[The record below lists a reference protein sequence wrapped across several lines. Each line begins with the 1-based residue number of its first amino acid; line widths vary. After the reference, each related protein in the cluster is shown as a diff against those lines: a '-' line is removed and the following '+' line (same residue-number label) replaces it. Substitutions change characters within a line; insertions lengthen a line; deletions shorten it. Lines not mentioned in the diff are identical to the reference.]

1 VGIKHLIAIEK
12 WTCLLSA
19 AVLLGG
25 MLLLGRHAAF
35 SLAIGAGLMTANA
48 IVLRRTAQK
57 LGAVLQKK
65 PSLTV
70 LLFNLKLGVLIVL
83 VFAAFR
89 FLHVE
94 PIAFIVGI
102 SVMPLA
108 IMIVAVQQSL
118 AREHTDDHEETHG

>member
-19 AVLLGG
+19 VVLCGA
-25 MLLLGRHAAF
+25 MLLLGRHVAF
-35 SLAIGAGLMTANA
+35 SVAIGAGLMTANA
-48 IVLRRTAQK
+48 VILRRTAQK

-70 LLFNLKLGVLIVL
+70 LLFNLKLGVLIAL

-118 AREHTDDHEETHG
+118 VHEPADSNEETHG

>member
-1 VGIKHLIAIEK
+1 MGIKHLIAIEK

-19 AVLLGG
+19 VVLVGG

-35 SLAIGAGLMTANA
+35 SVAIGAGLMTANA
-48 IVLRRTAQK
+48 VILRRTAQK
-57 LGAVLQKK
+57 LGAVLRKK
-65 PSLTV
+65 PTLTV
-70 LLFNLKLGVLIVL
+70 LLFNMKLAVLIAL

>member
-19 AVLLGG
+19 VVLVGG
-25 MLLLGRHAAF
+25 MLLCGRHAAF
-35 SLAIGAGLMTANA
+35 SVAIGAGLMSANA
-48 IVLRRTAQK
+48 FIIRRTAQK

-70 LLFNLKLGVLIVL
+70 LLFNLKLGVLIAM

-118 AREHTDDHEETHG
+118 VREPADDHEETHG

>member
-1 VGIKHLIAIEK
+1 MGIKHLIAIEK

-19 AVLLGG
+19 LVLAVS
-25 MLLLGRHAAF
+25 MLLLGRHTTF
-35 SLAIGAGLMTANA
+35 SIAIGAGLMTANA
-48 IVLRRTAQK
+48 VVLRRVAQK
-57 LGAVLQKK
+57 LGGVLQKK

-83 VFAAFR
+83 IFAAFR

>member
-1 VGIKHLIAIEK
+1 MGLKHLIAIEK

-19 AVLLGG
+19 VLLVGG

-35 SLAIGAGLMTANA
+35 SIALGAGMMTANA
-48 IVLRRTAQK
+48 VMLRRVAQK
-57 LGAVLQKK
+57 LGVVLQQK

-70 LLFNLKLGVLIVL
+70 FLFNIKLGVLGLLSFIALKYLGVD
-83 VFAAFR
+83 
-89 FLHVE
+89 

-108 IMIVAVQQSL
+108 IMIVALQSNL
-118 AREHTDDHEETHG
+118 AQKNDHEETHG

>member
-1 VGIKHLIAIEK
+1 MGIKHLIAIEK

-19 AVLLGG
+19 VVLVGG
-25 MLLLGRHAAF
+25 MLLLGRHTAF
-35 SLAIGAGLMTANA
+35 SIAIGAGLMTANA
-48 IVLRRTAQK
+48 VVLRRTAEK

-70 LLFNLKLGVLIVL
+70 LLFNFKLGILIAL
-83 VFAAFR
+83 IFLAFR

-118 AREHTDDHEETHG
+118 GHERSDDHEETHG